1 MNDNVKITGVFGV
14 KVIKNGVVIDVY
26 EANNLVVANGRAQ
39 VAAMIGGPTTNKYVD
54 QIAFGTNATA
64 PASGDSAIT
73 APFPVS
79 VTTSYPSPGV
89 VQFDWVLDANDD
101 NGVTIAEAGL
111 LCHDGSLFARK
122 TMPAIAKDN
131 TIRLEGYWKIIF

>member
-1 MNDNVKITGVFGV
+1 MNDSVKITGVFGV

-26 EANNLVVANGRAQ
+26 EANNLVVSNGRSQ
-39 VAAMIGGPTTNKYVD
+39 VAAMIGGPTTDKYVSG
-54 QIAFGTNATA
+54 IAFGTNATA

-73 APFPVS
+73 APFPVA
-79 VTTSYPSPGV
+79 VTASYPSPGV

-111 LCHDGSLFARK
+111 ICDDGSLFARK